1 MSFPCQG
8 GQGSGGDAAGG
19 GRLPAPPWADA
30 PLFAWA
36 QRQPVERR
44 AHVAHI
50 HHIRRPLHFCHFPG
64 IVLNEVAQAVS
75 GNNGAQVVRHHLLQ
89 HVAESESRAVT
100 ACPPPACVPQA
111 RACAQTHTHCNG
123 PHAASWPTPC
133 AWLCPERERLARRPS
148 CSTKIGNRRGRRG
161 FGVGPGRGRA
171 APTPATPRVPSGSRC
186 GDTRSS
192 TRRKHVPRIALHRP
206 RTRSTGSGPGAHA
219 TPIHG
224 VRPPLHAPASAA
236 AGWRAPC
243 ALSRRG
249 CRVCPAGSPLE
260 GRRRQCWRPCRT
272 PPPPHVCY
280 PRARRG
286 RQLLGAPRRLLLCP
300 VTRRDLLEGDRLE
313 VLEV

>member
-1 MSFPCQG
+1 MGRTPQAGPHLALGSAHSGRDWRGARAVQRKSGIEEG
-8 GQGSGGDAAGG
+8 GEALAWAQDAAGRH
-19 GRLPAPPWADA
+19 RLLP
-30 PLFAWA
+30 
-36 QRQPVERR
+36 
-44 AHVAHI
+44 
-50 HHIRRPLHFCHFPG
+50 HHG
-64 IVLNEVAQAVS
+64 
-75 GNNGAQVVRHHLLQ
+75 
-89 HVAESESRAVT
+89 SRAAHDAAT
-100 ACPPPACVPQA
+100 
-111 RACAQTHTHCNG
+111 
-123 PHAASWPTPC
+123 HAA
-133 AWLCPERERLARRPS
+133 ALAENNS
-148 CSTKIGNRRGRRG
+148 
-161 FGVGPGRGRA
+161 
-171 APTPATPRVPSGSRC
+171 
-186 GDTRSS
+186 
-192 TRRKHVPRIALHRP
+192 PRIALHRP